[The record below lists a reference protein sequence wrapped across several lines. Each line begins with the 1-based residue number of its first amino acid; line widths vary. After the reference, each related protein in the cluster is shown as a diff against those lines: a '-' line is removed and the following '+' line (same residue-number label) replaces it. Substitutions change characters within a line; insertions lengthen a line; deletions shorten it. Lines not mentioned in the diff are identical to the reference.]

1 MIKRTPTRAEGG
13 ITEAEKAALAAHTEK
28 WIGRVM
34 RTDPIDPSKIIPA
47 IEQLY
52 ATAGLSKPRV
62 IVVPSPLVANIAG
75 GLSAALLH
83 LRKQGAAA
91 TEEATYQATDQAT
104 RQATDQ
110 ATRQATY
117 QATRQ
122 ATYQATEEATRQA
135 TYQATYQATRQATYQ
150 ATEEAENSWLL
161 DLVKKY
167 TPNAV
172 SFSLDCIRKAWRLRQ
187 GGNHW
192 GSWDCYLSATRDVLG
207 LTGLAGWEKYTAWEE
222 CAIEG
227 SWRIMHAD
235 FCMVS
240 DFPEIL
246 RKDEENRP
254 HSEIGPSHRWR
265 DGWELYHLDGIKLE
279 KERWQKIV
287 RKQMSFGEIMGIEN
301 ADIRALALKY
311 NPDSIINE
319 NAKLIDKSRRGNEL
333 FLIEGTDLNAFLE
346 EPAIWF
352 LRMKCPTG
360 RVFVEGVDPS
370 FARRNPKADLC
381 QANALGLTPTQYR
394 NLAIE
399 G

>member
-1 MIKRTPTRAEGG
+1 MITRTPTRAEGG
-13 ITEAEKAALAAHTEK
+13 LTEAERIQLAAHTNK

-47 IEQLY
+47 VERLY
-52 ATAGLSKPRV
+52 AAAGRAKPRV
-62 IVVPSPLVANIAG
+62 IVVPSPLVATLASGI
-75 GLSAALLH
+75 SAAVLH
-83 LRKQGAAA
+83 LRRLG
-91 TEEATYQATDQAT
+91 

-110 ATRQATY
+110 ATD
-117 QATRQ
+117 
-122 ATYQATEEATRQA
+122 QA
-135 TYQATYQATRQATYQ
+135 TYQATYQAT
-150 ATEEAENSWLL
+150 EEAEETWLL

-167 TPNAV
+167 TPNAAE
-172 SFSLDCIRKAWRLRQ
+172 FTLACIRRAWMLRQ

-192 GSWDCYLSATRDVLG
+192 GSWDCYLTACRDVLN
-207 LTGLAGWEKYTAWEE
+207 LTGLDCWEKYAAWED

-227 SWRIMHAD
+227 SWRIVHAD

-279 KERWQKIV
+279 KELWQKIV
-287 RKQMSFGEIMGIEN
+287 RKQMSFGEIMAIEN

-319 NAKLIDKSRRGNEL
+319 NAKLVDRSRRGNEL
-333 FLIEGTDLNAFLE
+333 FLIKGTDLNGFLE
-346 EPAIWF
+346 EPEIWF
-352 LRMKCPTG
+352 LRMTCPTG
-360 RVFVEGVDPS
+360 RVFIEGVDPA
-370 FARRNPKADLC
+370 FAARNPKADVC
-381 QANALGLTPTQYR
+381 QANALGITPSQYR